1 MARLRLPPPAS
12 LLAFSVVFHAAV
24 LALAAA
30 AVVAPPPVDLVWP
43 TPNTAWQE
51 GQPITAFIQPTA
63 SGKPESG
70 LFGGVRSEGR
80 QFHEGIDLLPLTRDR
95 RREPADKIHAAMP
108 GIVRHVSTNAGNSGY
123 GRYIVIEHDTVTPA
137 VYTLY
142 AHLSAT
148 APGLD
153 AGARVQAG
161 QVIGTMGRSAGGY
174 TIPRER
180 AHLHF
185 EIGLMI
191 TRDFQAWYD
200 SKKFG
205 NPNRHGI
212 WNGLNL
218 MGIDP
223 LAVYTAFREG
233 QTGSF
238 DAYFSRMQPVAR
250 VRIATPR
257 IPDFAE
263 RYPTLLRQPLPA
275 SGLAGWDVLVDWT
288 GLPFAL
294 TPLTVS
300 GVLGWLPGEVRL
312 LDVDAAI
319 VARERSK
326 PTVVKQHDNWR
337 PGRALETTLQQLF
350 GQHAPAAAS
359 GGGKEGICDEEAA
372 P

>member
-1 MARLRLPPPAS
+1 MARLRLLPPAS
-12 LLAFSVVFHAAV
+12 LLALLVLLLAAV
-24 LALAAA
+24 AA
-30 AVVAPPPVDLVWP
+30 AVPQPVDLVWP
-43 TPNTAWQE
+43 TPNPAWQE

-95 RREPADKIHAAMP
+95 RREPADEIHAAMP
-108 GIVRHVSTNAGNSGY
+108 GIVRHVSTIAGNSGY

-142 AHLSAT
+142 AHLSDT
-148 APGLD
+148 APGIVAD
-153 AGARVQAG
+153 ARVQAG

-191 TRDFQAWYD
+191 TRDFQTWYD

-205 NPNRHGI
+205 NRNQHGI

-223 LAVYTAFREG
+223 LAVYTAFRDG
-233 QTGSF
+233 QAGSF
-238 DAYFSRMQPVAR
+238 DEYFSRMQPVAR

-263 RYPTLLRQPLPA
+263 RYPTLLRRPVPA
-275 SGLAGWDVLVDWT
+275 SGVAGWDVLVDWT

-294 TPLTVS
+294 TPLTAAD
-300 GVLGWLPGEVRL
+300 VLGWLPDEVRL
-312 LDVDAAI
+312 LDVDAGI

-326 PTVVKQHDNWR
+326 QTVVKQHGNWR

-350 GQHAPAAAS
+350 GLRSITS
-359 GGGKEGICDEEAA
+359 GSGTEKEGAYSKEADT
-372 P
+372 